1 MKLSTALAEALGL
14 LAKEVTKRG
23 LRSQVLGSRSNGR
36 RAANS
41 WSEEAARLLLLA
53 TVPSASAIATAASR
67 RPEHPRT
74 TSELASTFARSPMAL
89 ASEPK
94 PGAPDRTATMARP

>member
-14 LAKEVTKRG
+14 LAKEVTRRG

-41 WSEEAARLLLLA
+41 WSEEAARLLLA